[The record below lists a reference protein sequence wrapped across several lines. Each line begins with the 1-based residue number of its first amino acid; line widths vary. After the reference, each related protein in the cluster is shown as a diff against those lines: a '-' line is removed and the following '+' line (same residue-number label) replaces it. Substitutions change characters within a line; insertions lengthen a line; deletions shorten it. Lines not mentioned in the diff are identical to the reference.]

1 MLSSVCCH
9 LKYMHAPPCRSGGL
23 RQAAT
28 SQLPSDWR
36 LPCVFLCRV
45 PFLVWER
52 SREGEPSHLVSLVVW
67 AWSLKWHRCCLSW
80 VSRVSYLCRNQL
92 QRWLPHPTCG
102 AQSAKYLKI
111 MPHIYYFYS
120 TSIYLEFTL
129 TFILLPV
136 TLPSCSGCR
145 RFPTTARG
153 HLSCW
158 WGLRWIWEM
167 TATLWRNWPRTNSEP
182 WRARAERNWLGS
194 SGPSN
199 MWSAQLSHR
208 YTTRSGFRK

>member
-1 MLSSVCCH
+1 
-9 LKYMHAPPCRSGGL
+9 
-23 RQAAT
+23 
-28 SQLPSDWR
+28 
-36 LPCVFLCRV
+36 
-45 PFLVWER
+45 
-52 SREGEPSHLVSLVVW
+52 
-67 AWSLKWHRCCLSW
+67 
-80 VSRVSYLCRNQL
+80 
-92 QRWLPHPTCG
+92 
-102 AQSAKYLKI
+102 
-111 MPHIYYFYS
+111 MPQIYSFYS

-129 TFILLPV
+129 TFTLLSV

-182 WRARAERNWLGS
+182 WRATAERNWLGS

-208 YTTRSGFRK
+208 YKTRSGFGKYGELLNKSLLRWSVYGWRKMSARRWANVMAWKISAYCLSHHFGK